1 MPSLDFLQVI
11 VTMPSMNLSLGI
23 IGLPNVGKST
33 LFNALLKKQ
42 AALVANYP
50 FATIEPNVGV
60 VDVPDERLLGLV
72 EVVQNDFGQRMGDRE
87 VPQRVIPATVKFYD
101 IAGLVKGAHKGEGLG
116 NEFLGHIREVD
127 ALVHVLRD
135 FEDDNIIRSGA
146 VNPQEDKETIE
157 TELVLADISI
167 LDRLLRNAKDEAKS
181 RQAEAV
187 LRAEVLEKFLA
198 SLNTG
203 KPARIV
209 ELTEKEE
216 NAIRGINLLTRKP
229 ILYVYNISEGS
240 LNKLNTQ
247 NVSEMLDGGIYIS
260 AKIESEI
267 CSLPENE
274 QEEYLTALGMD
285 EPGLNRLIKLG
296 YRVLGLQSFL
306 TAGPKEVRAWT
317 VRQQAKAPEAAGVIH
332 TDFERGFIGAD
343 VVSYVDLMSVKS
355 FKKAKELGL
364 IRLEGRNYT
373 MQDGD
378 VVEFRFNV

>member
-1 MPSLDFLQVI
+1 MS
-11 VTMPSMNLSLGI
+11 LSLGI

-60 VDVPDERLLGLV
+60 VDVPDERLQGLV
-72 EVVQNDFGQRMGDRE
+72 EVVCNDFGQRLGDRE
-87 VPQRVIPATVKFYD
+87 VPQKVIPATVKFYD
-101 IAGLVKGAHKGEGLG
+101 IAGLVKGAHNGEGLG

-146 VNPQEDKETIE
+146 VNPEEDKFVIE
-157 TELVLADISI
+157 TELILADISSLERI
-167 LDRLLRNAKDEAKS
+167 LRNAKDEAKT
-181 RQAEAV
+181 RTPEAV
-187 LRAEVLEKFLA
+187 LRVEVLTKIQEV
-198 SLNTG
+198 LNQG
-203 KPARIV
+203 KPARDL
-209 ELTEKEE
+209 ELSEKEQS
-216 NAIRGINLLTRKP
+216 AIRDIKLLTQKP
-229 ILYVYNISEGS
+229 MLYVH
-240 LNKLNTQ
+240 
-247 NVSEMLDGGIYIS
+247 NVAEDRLSTLVVQKGQKDSGGENYIS

-267 CSLPENE
+267 CSLPEEE
-274 QEEYLTALGMD
+274 QKEYLQELGLE
-285 EPGLNRLIKLG
+285 EPGLNRLIKSG
-296 YRVLGLQSFL
+296 YRLLNLQSFL

-317 VRQQAKAPEAAGVIH
+317 VRCDAKAPEAAGVIH

-343 VVSYVDLMSVKS
+343 VIAYYDLMSVKS

-373 MQDGD
+373 MRDGD

>member
-1 MPSLDFLQVI
+1 
-11 VTMPSMNLSLGI
+11 MNLSLGI

-60 VDVPDERLLGLV
+60 VEVPDERLQGLV
-72 EVVQNDFGQRMGDRE
+72 EVVRNDYGQRVGDRE
-87 VPQRVIPATVKFYD
+87 VPQRVIPSTVKFYD

-116 NEFLGHIREVD
+116 NEFLGHIREAD

-146 VNPQEDKETIE
+146 INPEEDKTTVE
-157 TELVLADISI
+157 TELILSDLSI
-167 LDRLLRNAKDEAKS
+167 LDRILHGTAETALRVS
-181 RQAEAV
+181 
-187 LRAEVLEKFLA
+187 VLEKIAGLLNEGKSA
-198 SLNTG
+198 RSL
-203 KPARIV
+203 

-216 NAIRGINLLTRKP
+216 RAVRGVNLLTRKP
-229 ILYVYNISEGS
+229 VIYVYN
-240 LNKLNTQ
+240 
-247 NVSEMLDGGIYIS
+247 VSEEDVCGGLACGGTRGMGASAGPVPSGTTAGEPIDQNEICIS

-267 CSLPENE
+267 CALPEKE
-274 QEEYLTALGMD
+274 QKEYLKELGI
-285 EPGLNRLIKLG
+285 EESGLDRLIKLG
-296 YRVLGLQSFL
+296 YRVLGLHSFL

-317 VRQQAKAPEAAGVIH
+317 LRQGAKAPEAAGTIH

-343 VVSYVDLMSVKS
+343 VISYTDLVKVKS

-364 IRLEGRNYT
+364 IRLEGKNYT
-373 MQDGD
+373 IRDGD

>member
-1 MPSLDFLQVI
+1 MGS
-11 VTMPSMNLSLGI
+11 LSLGI

-60 VDVPDERLLGLV
+60 VEVPDARLQGLV
-72 EVVQNDFGQRMGDRE
+72 EVVQTDFGQRMGDRE
-87 VPQRVIPATVKFYD
+87 VPQKIIPATVKFYD

-116 NEFLGHIREVD
+116 NEFLGHIREAD

-135 FEDDNIIRSGA
+135 FEDDNIIRAGA
-146 VNPQEDKETIE
+146 VNPDEDKETIE
-157 TELVLADISI
+157 TELVLADISSLERI
-167 LDRLLRNAKDEAKS
+167 LRSAKDEAKA
-181 RQAEAV
+181 RTAEAV
-187 LRAEVLEKFLA
+187 LRVEVLEKLQNV
-198 SLNTG
+198 LNQG
-203 KPARIV
+203 KPARILT
-209 ELTEKEE
+209 LTEKDEV
-216 NAIRGINLLTRKP
+216 AIRGLNLLTRKP
-229 ILYVYNISEGS
+229 IIYVYNVAEGDLS
-240 LNKLNTQ
+240 KLGDQIDENS
-247 NVSEMLDGGIYIS
+247 VRIS
-260 AKIESEI
+260 AKIESEL
-267 CSLPENE
+267 CSLPETE
-274 QEEYLTALGMD
+274 QKEYLKELGMP

-296 YRVLGLQSFL
+296 YKVLGLQSFL

-343 VVSYVDLMSVKS
+343 VISYTDLMSVKS
-355 FKKAKELGL
+355 FKKAKEQGL
-364 IRLEGRNYT
+364 IKLEGRTYT

>member
-1 MPSLDFLQVI
+1 
-11 VTMPSMNLSLGI
+11 MNLSLGI

-60 VDVPDERLLGLV
+60 VDVPDERLQGLV
-72 EVVQNDFGQRMGDRE
+72 EVVQNDFGQRVGDRE
-87 VPQRVIPATVKFYD
+87 VPQKIIPATVKFYD

-135 FEDDNIIRSGA
+135 FADDNIIRSGA
-146 VNPQEDKETIE
+146 VNPVEDKETIE

-167 LDRLLRNAKDEAKS
+167 LDRILRNAKDEARS
-181 RQAEAV
+181 RTAEAL
-187 LRAEVLEKFLA
+187 LRVEVLENLRQI
-198 SLNTG
+198 LDQG
-203 KPARIV
+203 KPARGV
-209 ELTEKEE
+209 ELSQKEQD
-216 NAIRGINLLTRKP
+216 AIRGINLLTRKP
-229 ILYVYNISEGS
+229 MIYVYNVAEEDLS
-240 LNKLNTQ
+240 KL
-247 NVSEMLDGGIYIS
+247 MLQDNALGFKDSVYIS

-267 CSLPENE
+267 CSLPLEE
-274 QEEYLTALGMD
+274 QEEYLKSLGMQ
-285 EPGLNRLIKLG
+285 EPGLNRLINLG
-296 YRVLGLQSFL
+296 YKVLGLQSFL

-317 VRQQAKAPEAAGVIH
+317 VRQEAKAPEAAGVIH

-343 VVSYVDLMSVKS
+343 IISYVDLMKVKS
-355 FKKAKELGL
+355 FKKAKEQGL
-364 IRLEGRNYT
+364 IRLEGRNYS

>member
-1 MPSLDFLQVI
+1 MS
-11 VTMPSMNLSLGI
+11 LSLGI

-60 VDVPDERLLGLV
+60 VDVPDDRLQGLI
-72 EVVQNDFGQRMGDRE
+72 EVVQNDFGKRMGERE
-87 VPQRVIPATVKFYD
+87 VPQKVIPATVKFYD

-116 NEFLGHIREVD
+116 NEFLGHIREAD

-146 VNPQEDKETIE
+146 INPKEDKETIE
-157 TELVLADISI
+157 TELVLTDISS
-167 LDRLLRNAKDEAKS
+167 LDRILRSAKDEAKS
-181 RQAEAV
+181 RGVEAI
-187 LRAEVLEKFLA
+187 LRVEVLEKLHQA
-198 SLNTG
+198 LDAG
-203 KPARIV
+203 KPARV
-209 ELTEKEE
+209 VDLSQKELD
-216 NAIRGINLLTRKP
+216 AIRGINLLTRKP
-229 ILYVYNISEGS
+229 MIYVYNVAEDDLS
-240 LNKLNTQ
+240 KLNIQ
-247 NVSEMLDGGIYIS
+247 SQDRNFGDSIYIS

-274 QEEYLTALGMD
+274 QKEYLRELGME

-296 YRVLGLQSFL
+296 YNILGLQSFL

-343 VVSYVDLMSVKS
+343 VISYVDLMKVKS
-355 FKKAKELGL
+355 FKKAKEQGL
-364 IRLEGRNYT
+364 IRLEGRSYN

>member
-1 MPSLDFLQVI
+1 MS
-11 VTMPSMNLSLGI
+11 LSLGI

-60 VDVPDERLLGLV
+60 VDVPDERLQGLV
-72 EVVQNDFGQRMGDRE
+72 AVVRNDFGQRLGDRE
-87 VPQRVIPATVKFYD
+87 VPQKVIPATVKFYD

-146 VNPQEDKETIE
+146 VNPEEDKFVIE
-157 TELVLADISI
+157 TELILADISSLERI
-167 LDRLLRNAKDEAKS
+167 LRNAKDEAKT
-181 RQAEAV
+181 RTPEAV
-187 LRAEVLEKFLA
+187 LRVEVLTKIQEV
-198 SLNTG
+198 LNQG
-203 KPARIV
+203 KPARSL
-209 ELTEKEE
+209 ELSEKEQSV
-216 NAIRGINLLTRKP
+216 IRDIKLLTQKP
-229 ILYVYNISEGS
+229 MLYVHNVAEDRLST
-240 LNKLNTQ
+240 LVVQ
-247 NVSEMLDGGIYIS
+247 NGRKDSGGEIYIS

-267 CSLPENE
+267 CSLPETE
-274 QEEYLTALGMD
+274 QKEYSTELGLE
-285 EPGLNRLIKLG
+285 EPGLNRLIKSG
-296 YRVLGLQSFL
+296 YKLLNLQSFL

-317 VRQQAKAPEAAGVIH
+317 VRCEAKAPEAAGVIH

-343 VVSYVDLMSVKS
+343 VISYSDLMSVKS

-364 IRLEGRNYT
+364 IRLEGRTYT
-373 MQDGD
+373 MRDGD